1 MKRVCLS
8 FDFEECDLPRES
20 GVEFPLEEGMKVSSE
35 GAHAVLD
42 ILERHGVKATF
53 FCTLNFAERAPDV
66 MKRLVA
72 GGHEVAAHGVDHFRQ
87 IPEDPFLSKAGL
99 ERLYGVKVV
108 GYRQPRMFPVDDA
121 ALAKA
126 GYRYNSSLN
135 PAFVPGRYMHLATPR
150 TVFEA
155 NGLVQVPAS
164 VTPWIRFPLF
174 WLALHLLPEWL
185 YRLLARWTLRH
196 DGYFMTY
203 FHPWEFSS
211 LSERAAELKVP
222 RLIRMNLGRPMVG
235 RLDRLVVALKGDGV
249 EFVTIRELAES
260 GRGRRE
266 GEGEDVRRE
275 TGDVRG

>member
-1 MKRVCLS
+1 MKKVCLS

-20 GVEFPLEEGMKVSSE
+20 GVEFPIEEGMKVSSE

-42 ILERHGVKATF
+42 VLEKHGVRATF

-66 MKRLVA
+66 MKRIIA
-72 GGHEVAAHGVDHFRQ
+72 GGHEVAAHGVDHFHQ
-87 IPEDPFLSKAGL
+87 IPEDPFRCKEGL
-99 ERLYGVKVV
+99 ERLFPGQTVV

-126 GYRYNSSLN
+126 GYEYNSSLN
-135 PAFVPGRYMHLATPR
+135 PAFVPGRYMHLTTPR
-150 TVFEA
+150 TVFA
-155 NGLVQVPAS
+155 KSGLLQVPAS

-185 YRLLARWTLRH
+185 YRALVKRTLKH
-196 DGYFMTY
+196 DGYFVTY

-211 LSERAAELKVP
+211 LTDRAVELKVP

-235 RLDRLVVALKGDGV
+235 RLDRLITALKSSDT
-249 EFVTIRELAES
+249 EFVAIKEL
-260 GRGRRE
+260 
-266 GEGEDVRRE
+266 
-275 TGDVRG
+275 

>member
-1 MKRVCLS
+1 MKKVCLS

-20 GVEFPLEEGMKVSSE
+20 GVEFPIEEGMKVSSE

-42 ILERHGVKATF
+42 VLEKHGVRATF

-66 MKRLVA
+66 MKRIIA
-72 GGHEVAAHGVDHFRQ
+72 GGHEVAAHGVDHFHQ
-87 IPEDPFLSKAGL
+87 VPEDPFLCKEGL
-99 ERLYGVKVV
+99 ERLYGVKAV

-135 PAFVPGRYMHLATPR
+135 PAFVPGRYMHLTTPR
-150 TVFEA
+150 TPFVK
-155 NGLVQVPAS
+155 GSLVQVPAS

-174 WLALHLLPEWL
+174 WLALHLLTERL
-185 YRLLARWTLRH
+185 YHFLVKRTLKH
-196 DGYFMTY
+196 DGYFVTY

-211 LSERAAELKVP
+211 LSDRAAELKVP

-235 RLDRLVVALKGDGV
+235 RLDRLIDELKRFGAEFGTIKDLVA
-249 EFVTIRELAES
+249 
-260 GRGRRE
+260 
-266 GEGEDVRRE
+266 GEDFRH
-275 TGDVRG
+275 

>member
-1 MKRVCLS
+1 MRKVSLS

-20 GVEFPLEEGMKVSSE
+20 GVEFPIEEGMKVSSE

-42 ILERHGVKATF
+42 VLEKHGVRATF

-66 MKRLVA
+66 MKRIIA
-72 GGHEVAAHGVDHFRQ
+72 GGHEVAAHGVDHFHQ
-87 IPEDPFLSKAGL
+87 VPEDPFLCKEGL

-121 ALAKA
+121 ALSAA
-126 GYRYNSSLN
+126 GYLYNSSLN
-135 PAFVPGRYMHLATPR
+135 PAFVPGRYMHLTTPR
-150 TVFEA
+150 TIFEKG
-155 NGLVQVPAS
+155 GLKQVPAS

-185 YRLLARWTLRH
+185 YHALVKRTLKH
-196 DGYFMTY
+196 DGYFVTY

-211 LSERAAELKVP
+211 LSDRAVELKVP

-235 RLDRLVVALKGDGV
+235 RLDRLIAVLKQFGA
-249 EFVTIRELAES
+249 EFAAIRELVE
-260 GRGRRE
+260 GRM
-266 GEGEDVRRE
+266 
-275 TGDVRG
+275 